1 MAITLYSLLILLI
14 VFILWISIYK
24 ISETGDEIE
33 KFRWTGIQ
41 ILGLI
46 LIFKIGVNLFPGLP
60 EIFLFFSVFDLV
72 ILTFAFICGLI
83 SKKVIKF

>member
-1 MAITLYSLLILLI
+1 MKIALYILLIVLI

-24 ISETGDEIE
+24 ISETADGIE

-46 LIFKIGVNLFPGLP
+46 LIFKIGVNLFPGSP

-72 ILTFAFICGLI
+72 ILAFAFLCGLI